1 MVELPIMLVTC
12 AICGYKA
19 EVNPRIAAIYGHRPH
34 RSMNYPPTL
43 WICDIHVDV
52 TS

>member
-1 MVELPIMLVTC
+1 MVELPIMLVKC